1 MKDFH
6 NVYILCWLKIQRNQ
20 MLKKLHYYISYN
32 VVLKYI
38 CAQKQSTTYWKKN
51 KCIKKM
57 IEMILN
63 FMKFVLCTKH
73 CDSIWLE

>member
-1 MKDFH
+1 MFLHIMIAQNSKKS
-6 NVYILCWLKIQRNQ
+6 NA
-20 MLKKLHYYISYN
+20 KKLHYCISYD
-32 VVLKYI
+32 VMLKYI
-38 CAQKQSTTYWKKN
+38 CAKKN
-51 KCIKKM
+51 HNMLKKCKYIQKM